1 MEELLALRHSL
12 ELGRYDDAMLIINDM
27 EEMARKDKIN
37 KIGSFLEVL
46 LLHLIKSHAERR
58 MTRSWQRSIRNA
70 VYAIQDTNERD
81 SAHGVY
87 CDSLALQ
94 DLIKQRFHRALQNA
108 SDEAFEGKYV
118 AKQLATIIDAEAVK
132 VQALD
137 YILNGYPESED

>member
-1 MEELLALRHSL
+1 MEELLELRRSL
-12 ELGRYDDAMLIINDM
+12 EMGQYDDAMVIINDM

-46 LLHLIKSHAERR
+46 LLHLIKHHAEGR

-87 CDSLALQ
+87 CESSELQ
-94 DLIKQRFHRALQNA
+94 ELIEQRFRRALQNA

-118 AKQLATIIDAEAVK
+118 AKQLATIFDAEAVK
-132 VQALD
+132 AQALD